1 MTVTL
6 SYWALPGVI
15 ILFAWA
21 IVGFLELIG
30 AEQSAFILSFL
41 AAVITWF
48 GIIAYI
54 IMGIVWLVN
63 NLHINIV

>member
-1 MTVTL
+1 MTITL

-15 ILFAWA
+15 MLFAWL

-30 AEQSAFILSFL
+30 AEELAFMLSFI
-41 AAVITWF
+41 AAIITWF

-63 NLHINIV
+63 NLHVNIT